1 MQIIGTMTL
10 LNCRPIHEGEGTM
23 ISTDDMGQLGAMQI
37 VPKKLHFR
45 LRLQTFADYWDL
57 TLLNCVTLK
66 TWLWTMTTTAGPKGN
81 PEGGGTMI
89 STDDMGQLGAMQ
101 IFPEKP
107 HFRLRLLSRVLCSG
121 PKPC

>member
-10 LNCRPIHEGEGTM
+10 LNCRPIHEGE
-23 ISTDDMGQLGAMQI
+23 
-37 VPKKLHFR
+37 
-45 LRLQTFADYWDL
+45 
-57 TLLNCVTLK
+57 
-66 TWLWTMTTTAGPKGN
+66 
-81 PEGGGTMI
+81 GTMI